1 MLNIWNHFSVKFCF
15 SSISDKVSDIKS
27 ERITY
32 LVFCLANKI
41 DIWCDLPLSP
51 DFGHWWRLEAPDG
64 GFASWS
70 LFGYGHWS
78 LIHPY
83 YKDCLSIF
91 ILKVQRTSTSFKSWF
106 WALVGDRGSWLG
118 FGILILILI
127 WLLVFDTSIFQI
139 LALYLAFEVTKNIHV
154 L

>member
-51 DFGHWWRLEAPDG
+51 DFGHWWRLEVPDG

-70 LFGYGHWS
+70 LFWYGYWS

-91 ILKVQRTSTSFKSWF
+91 ILKVQRTYTSFKSLF
-106 WALVGDRGSWLG
+106 GALMGAGGSKLG
-118 FGILILILI
+118 FDILTLILI
-127 WLLVFDTSIFQI
+127 WLLVFDTPIFW
-139 LALYLAFEVTKNIHV
+139 LLDLYLDFEDAKNIHV